1 MSEKVLLVD
10 DEEDFLEA
18 MSERMTARGMEVT
31 TASSAKEA
39 IDIIDKI
46 SFDAIILDFQMPE
59 MDGME
64 ALQTIK
70 AKRPESQ
77 IILLTGYATL
87 EKGVEAMKIG
97 ATDFIEK
104 PADLEVLSDKIK
116 KAKAE
121 RMLIADKQQAEQST
135 QREGDRGLVW
145 CEMSTNGSQHVRL
158 RLPETAPQNH
168 RREPRDDHPGR
179 GGNSGQ
185 EREGR
190 HLPELQRG
198 SHG

>member
-10 DEEDFLEA
+10 DELDFLEA

-39 IDIIDKI
+39 IEIIEKI

-59 MDGME
+59 MDGMQ

-104 PADLEVLSDKIK
+104 PADLESLSDKIK
-116 KAKAE
+116 KAKTE
-121 RMLIADKQQAEQST
+121 RMLIADKQQADKVLAVI
-135 QREGDRGLVW
+135 RKYGV
-145 CEMSTNGSQHVRL
+145 
-158 RLPETAPQNH
+158 
-168 RREPRDDHPGR
+168 
-179 GGNSGQ
+179 
-185 EREGR
+185 
-190 HLPELQRG
+190 
-198 SHG
+198 